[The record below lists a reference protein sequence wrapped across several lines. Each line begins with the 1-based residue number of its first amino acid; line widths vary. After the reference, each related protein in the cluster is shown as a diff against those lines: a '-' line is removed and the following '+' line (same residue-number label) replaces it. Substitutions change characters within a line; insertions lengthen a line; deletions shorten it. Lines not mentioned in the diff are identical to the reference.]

1 MSRSIT
7 SCGHGRSDKVR
18 YRKGDDDNTGDNDH
32 DNKGDDDNTGH
43 GRSDDNTGDNDHDN
57 KGDDDNNGPIYPSLT
72 PNATLLPRFADV
84 KCSVFVLRCQPK
96 MTPGMVES
104 LAKMRHA
111 RPKLLGTSTQHGAP
125 LQQQT
130 RQSVYQSA
138 WRDKCDDHD
147 GKSFIEAAPLA
158 AAIPARRFVIKV
170 LHDALNVDDIIGVQA
185 DGDPFAVQEVRNSAI
200 LSHLTDITQDL
211 GLWL

>member
-1 MSRSIT
+1 
-7 SCGHGRSDKVR
+7 
-18 YRKGDDDNTGDNDH
+18 
-32 DNKGDDDNTGH
+32 
-43 GRSDDNTGDNDHDN
+43 
-57 KGDDDNNGPIYPSLT
+57 
-72 PNATLLPRFADV
+72 
-84 KCSVFVLRCQPK
+84 
-96 MTPGMVES
+96 MTPGTVES
-104 LAKMRHA
+104 LAKMQHA

-147 GKSFIEAAPLA
+147 GKSFKEAAPLA

-211 GLWL
+211 RLWLRRRLQRDRRYFTARPLRLWLRLRLANKAMAKDSMSSAG